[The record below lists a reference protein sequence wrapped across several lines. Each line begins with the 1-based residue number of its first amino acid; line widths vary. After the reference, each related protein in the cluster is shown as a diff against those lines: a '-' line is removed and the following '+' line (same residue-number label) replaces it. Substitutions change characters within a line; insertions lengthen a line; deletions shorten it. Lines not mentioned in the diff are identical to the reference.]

1 MGNTQSAIK
10 YPGYTLVSED
20 EQMILVK
27 NEGGDQFVIKKFDRG
42 QVR

>member
-20 EQMILVK
+20 EHMTLVK
-27 NEGGDQFVIKKFDRG
+27 NEAGDQFIIKKFNNG
-42 QVR
+42 QVK